1 MQLLTHHRH
10 DVDLRPV
17 WAILT
22 ATASVTA
29 AITWAAWWT
38 GINRITRRKP

>member
-1 MQLLTHHRH
+1 MTHHR
-10 DVDLRPV
+10 DGIDLRPV

-22 ATASVTA
+22 ATTTTTA
-29 AITWAAWWT
+29 AITWAAWGT